1 MKSPINGKEMKLMKE
16 NRTLTFRKEEYKVLY
31 HFYICQE
38 SKEQFTNAELDE
50 INLNQL
56 YNQYREA
63 HHLPFPDE
71 IIAIRGEYKLP
82 AIKMAEIL
90 GFGVNVYRNYESGEV
105 PSESNARLIQLAK
118 DPRKFKDLVEISKVY
133 EGDELQKII
142 RHIEKLIEED
152 RKNLFRLSFQE
163 YLLGSK
169 QPDVFS
175 GYKIPSLE
183 KLTEMVVFFTQEL
196 EPWKTKLNKLLFYAD
211 FLNYKKTCYSI
222 SGTRYRAIDMGP
234 VPNNFNSIFE
244 YIANNDDVDVYPID
258 FKDGKMGEQFKPNP
272 KRKFNSGIFTENEL
286 NVLKEV
292 VLCFE
297 KTKTNDII
305 KISHQEKAWND
316 NFNAGKKLIN
326 YNYSFELMAV

>member
-38 SKEQFTNAELDE
+38 SKEQFTNTELDE

>member
-71 IIAIRGEYKLP
+71 IIAIRGKYKLP

-305 KISHQEKAWND
+305 KISHQEKAWDD